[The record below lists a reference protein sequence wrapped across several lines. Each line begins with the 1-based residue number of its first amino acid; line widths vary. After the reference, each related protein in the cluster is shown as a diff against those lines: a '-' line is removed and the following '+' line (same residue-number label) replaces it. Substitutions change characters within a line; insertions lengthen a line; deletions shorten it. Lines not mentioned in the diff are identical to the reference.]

1 MKRNTK
7 EAARNRWRGIL
18 TEFGLAPQFL
28 RGTHGA
34 CPMCGGNDRYRWDNK
49 DGNGTFFC
57 TNCGA
62 GDGFRLLEMWTGKP
76 FKELA
81 AEVDKMVGN
90 IQEEQRQRPMVDP
103 TERLRR
109 VGSSLQRLTGEDP
122 ASRYL
127 ASRGLSSADTGML
140 RWHNALPYFEEGR
153 MVARLPAMVAALRQ
167 PGGAIETFHATY
179 LKTDGSC
186 KAEVNAPKKLLGK
199 RSESIDGCAIP
210 LTEPTA
216 DGRIGIAEGIENAL
230 SISIMEGIPC
240 WAAYSAHALASF
252 VPPPWV
258 RSVVIF
264 PDADRNFVGQHAAT
278 TLASRLARTKG
289 KDIAVTLAPF
299 LKMGVDYNDILT
311 GVNCD

>member
-18 TEFGLAPQFL
+18 TEYGVAQTFL
-28 RGTHGA
+28 RNVHGP
-34 CPMCGGNDRYRWDNK
+34 CPICGGDDRFRWDNK
-49 DGNGTFFC
+49 DGHGTFFC
-57 TNCGA
+57 SNCGA
-62 GDGFRLLEMWTGKP
+62 GDGFKLLEMQTGLP

-81 AEVDKMVGN
+81 YQVDRMVGN
-90 IQEEQRQRPMVDP
+90 IEPETQRQAPSVDV

-109 VGSSLQRLTGEDP
+109 VGSNLQALTGDDP

-127 ASRGLSSADTGML
+127 ASRGLSRADTSLL

-153 MVARLPAMVAALRQ
+153 MVARLPAMIAALRQ

-179 LKTDGSC
+179 LKQDGSA
-186 KAEVNAPKKLLGK
+186 KADCAAPKKLLGK

-210 LTEPTA
+210 LSGHTD
-216 DGRIGIAEGIENAL
+216 DGSIGIAEGIENAL
-230 SISIMEGIPC
+230 SVSVMEGIPC

-258 RSVVIF
+258 KTVVIF
-264 PDADRNFVGQHAAT
+264 PDADQNFVGQHAAT
-278 TLASRLARTKG
+278 SLATRLARKSGVKVILT
-289 KDIAVTLAPF
+289 PF
-299 LKMGVDYNDILT
+299 MKMGVDYNDVLT
-311 GVNCD
+311 GVNCE